1 LFRRKYNTAK
11 VLTAFGATVR
21 DETDLEQLTTELLR
35 VVGATMEPEQV
46 TLWLHETQARSSP
59 AGARPNVTPLR

>member
-46 TLWLHETQARSSP
+46 TLWLRETQARSTL
-59 AGARPNVTPLR
+59 AGARPNVTPLQ